1 MKSIMKKIFKFM
13 LLPALVLPLL
23 FTSCDEDRDSN
34 PTLDLSHLAEGFV
47 LNTPALAENNTYDL
61 NSAKNLVLTCS
72 QPNYGGVP
80 YPVKYY
86 AQVSIDPA
94 FVSDPTVT
102 HKELATYAENP
113 SSLDFNA
120 YEANKAVVSLFRA
133 ANPEA
138 NIPEKMSVYI
148 RLRAVI
154 GGTLNQTLG
163 ETYSNVITLPSVK
176 ATYEAPDAKFTDNL
190 FLIGS
195 SIQTPWQSWKAIPKV
210 FGLEGNYYGIIYLP
224 AGGEFKWGTE
234 NNDDRGY
241 NRIKEIND
249 EANAGIS
256 EGEEHRIKV
265 ANAGWYTLHF
275 KGKIT
280 EDKKNIDWTLTVY
293 PTKVYILGGSVEM
306 SGTWAFDDAYA
317 LTAPA
322 DKNGKWVSPAF
333 TASAEL
339 RAAVK
344 VGKLDWY
351 RTEFTLYKG
360 NVFWRRYDIV
370 NSWAETEG
378 ADYSVTTQV
387 GQKLYIDFDNY
398 TAEVK

>member
-1 MKSIMKKIFKFM
+1 MKKIFKFM

-47 LNTPALAENNTYDL
+47 LNTPALAENNTYDPYY
-61 NSAKNLVLTCS
+61 AKNLVLTCS

-86 AQVSIDPA
+86 AQVSINPA
-94 FVSDPTVT
+94 FVSDPTVA

-113 SSLDFNA
+113 SSLEFNA
-120 YEANKAVVSLFRA
+120 YEVNKAIVSLFRA
-133 ANPEA
+133 ANPDA
-138 NIPEKMSVYI
+138 NLPDEMPVYI

-176 ATYEAPDAKFTDNL
+176 ATIPDAKFTENL

-195 SIQTPWQSWKAIPKV
+195 SIQTPWESWKPIPQV
-210 FGLEGNYYGIIYLP
+210 FDKNGEYYGIIYVP
-224 AGGEFKWGTE
+224 AGGEFNWGTE
-234 NNDDRGY
+234 INDKLGI
-241 NRIKEIND
+241 NQIKEIND
-249 EANAGIS
+249 EAGAGIS
-256 EGEEHRIKV
+256 AGDDQNLKV

-275 KGKIT
+275 KGKISK
-280 EDKKNIDWTLTVY
+280 DKKNINWTLSVY

-344 VGKLDWY
+344 VGDLDWY
-351 RTEFTLYKG
+351 RTEFTVYKG
-360 NVFWRRYDIV
+360 NLFWRRYDIV
-370 NSWAETEG
+370 NNWAETEG
-378 ADYSVTTQV
+378 PDYSVTTQV

>member
-1 MKSIMKKIFKFM
+1 M

-47 LNTPALAENNTYDL
+47 LNTPALAENNTYDFY
-61 NSAKNLVLTCS
+61 SAKNLVLTCS

-148 RLRAVI
+148 RVRAVI

-176 ATYEAPDAKFTDNL
+176 ATIPDAKFTDNL

-210 FGLEGNYYGIIYLP
+210 EGLDGNYYGIIYVP

-234 NNDDRGY
+234 NNDYRGI
-241 NRIKEIND
+241 NRLKEIND
-249 EANAGIS
+249 EAGAGIS
-256 EGEEHRIKV
+256 AGDEQNIKV

>member
-1 MKSIMKKIFKFM
+1 M

-61 NSAKNLVLTCS
+61 KSAKNLVLTCS
-72 QPNYGGVP
+72 QPNYGDAP
-80 YPVKYY
+80 YAVKYY

-94 FVSDPTVT
+94 FANDPTTT
-102 HKELATYAENP
+102 HTELATYAENA
-113 SSLDFNA
+113 SNLEFNA
-120 YEANKAVVSLFRA
+120 SEANDAIVSLFQA
-133 ANPEA
+133 ANPDTSV
-138 NIPEKMSVYI
+138 PEEMPIYV
-148 RLRAVI
+148 RLRGVI
-154 GGTLNQTLG
+154 SGTLNQTLG

-195 SIQTPWQSWKAIPKV
+195 SIQTPWQSWKPIPQV
-210 FGLEGNYYGIIYLP
+210 QGVAGNYYGIVYLP

-234 NNDDRGY
+234 NNDYRGI
-241 NRIKEIND
+241 NRLKEIND
-249 EANAGIS
+249 EAGAGIS
-256 EGEEHRIKV
+256 AGEEQNIKV

-344 VGKLDWY
+344 VGNLDWY
-351 RTEFTLYKG
+351 RTEFTLHKG

>member
-1 MKSIMKKIFKFM
+1 MKKIFKFM

-47 LNTPALAENNTYDL
+47 LNTPALAENNTYDPYY
-61 NSAKNLVLTCS
+61 AKNLVLTCS

-86 AQVSIDPA
+86 AQVSINPA

-113 SSLDFNA
+113 SSLDFDA
-120 YEANKAVVSLFRA
+120 YEVNKAIVSLFRA
-133 ANPEA
+133 ANPDA
-138 NIPEKMSVYI
+138 NLPDEMPVYI

-154 GGTLNQTLG
+154 GGALNQTLG

-176 ATYEAPDAKFTDNL
+176 ATIPDAKFTDNL

-210 FGLEGNYYGIIYLP
+210 EGLDGNYYGIIYLP

-234 NNDDRGY
+234 NNDYRGI
-241 NRIKEIND
+241 NRLKEIND
-249 EANAGIS
+249 EAGAGIS
-256 EGEEHRIKV
+256 AGDEQNIKV

-280 EDKKNIDWTLTVY
+280 EDKKNIDWSLTVY
-293 PTKVYILGGSVEM
+293 KTQVCLI
-306 SGTWAFDDAYA
+306 GTCIGQSTWGFADENA
-317 LTAPA
+317 LEAPA
-322 DKNGKWVSPAF
+322 DPTGEWVSPAF
-333 TASAEL
+333 TASEEL
-339 RAAVK
+339 RVAVK
-344 VGKLDWY
+344 VGSIDWY
-351 RTEFTLYKG
+351 RTEFTVHNG
-360 NVFWRRYDIV
+360 DVFWRKY
-370 NSWAETEG
+370 NMPNNWAETMG
-378 ADYSVTTQV
+378 ADYSVKPAV
-387 GQKLYIDFDNY
+387 GTKLYVNFDTNK
-398 TAEVK
+398 AEVR

>member
-1 MKSIMKKIFKFM
+1 MKKIFKFM

-34 PTLDLSHLAEGFV
+34 PKLDLSHVADGFV

-61 NSAKNLVLTCS
+61 KSAKSLKLTCS
-72 QPNYGGVP
+72 QPNYGGIP
-80 YPVKYY
+80 YVVRYY
-86 AQVSIDPA
+86 VQVSIDPK
-94 FVSDPTVT
+94 FVSDPTAT
-102 HKELATYAENP
+102 HTELATSYKTAEMEV
-113 SSLDFNA
+113 NA
-120 YEANKAVVSLFRA
+120 SEVNDAVVALFQA
-133 ANPEA
+133 ANPDT
-138 NIPEKMSVYI
+138 SVPDEMPIYI

-154 GGTLNQTLG
+154 DITADSNLG

-176 ATYEAPDAKFTDNL
+176 AAYEAPDAKFTDNL
-190 FLIGS
+190 YLIGS

-210 FGLEGNYYGIIYLP
+210 FGLEGNYYGVIYLP

-234 NNDDRGY
+234 NNDYRGI
-241 NRIKEIND
+241 NRLKEIND
-249 EANAGIS
+249 EAGAGIS
-256 EGEEHRIKV
+256 AGEEQNIKV
-265 ANAGWYTLHF
+265 ANAGWYTLLF

-280 EDKKNIDWTLTVY
+280 EDKKNIEWTLSVY
-293 PTKVYILGGSVEM
+293 PTKVYILDGSVEM

-344 VGKLDWY
+344 VGDLDWY
-351 RTEFTLYKG
+351 RTEFTVYKG
-360 NVFWRRYDIV
+360 NLFWRRYDIV
-370 NSWAETEG
+370 NSWTETEG

>member
-1 MKSIMKKIFKFM
+1 M

-61 NSAKNLVLTCS
+61 KSAKNLVLTCS
-72 QPNYGGVP
+72 QPNYGDAP
-80 YPVKYY
+80 YAVKYY

-94 FVSDPTVT
+94 FVNDPTTT
-102 HKELATYAENP
+102 HTELATYAENA
-113 SSLDFNA
+113 SNLEFNA
-120 YEANKAVVSLFRA
+120 SEANDAIVSLFQA
-133 ANPEA
+133 ANPDTSV
-138 NIPEKMSVYI
+138 PEEMPIYI
-148 RLRAVI
+148 RLRGVI
-154 GGTLNQTLG
+154 SGTLNQTLG

-190 FLIGS
+190 YLIGS
-195 SIQTPWQSWKAIPKV
+195 SIQDPWKSWKPIPKV
-210 FGLEGNYYGIIYLP
+210 FGMEGNYYGIIYLP

-234 NNDDRGY
+234 NNDYRGI
-241 NRIKEIND
+241 NRLKEIND
-249 EANAGIS
+249 EAGAGIS
-256 EGEEHRIKV
+256 AGEEQNIKV
-265 ANAGWYTLHF
+265 TNAGWYTLHF

-280 EDKKNIDWTLTVY
+280 EDKKNIDWTLSVY

-344 VGKLDWY
+344 VGNLDWY

-360 NVFWRRYDIV
+360 NIFWRRYDIV

>member
-1 MKSIMKKIFKFM
+1 M

-47 LNTPALAENNTYDL
+47 LNTPALAENNTYDPYY
-61 NSAKNLVLTCS
+61 AKNLVLTCS

-86 AQVSIDPA
+86 AQVSINPA

-113 SSLDFNA
+113 SRLDFDA
-120 YEANKAVVSLFRA
+120 YEVNKAIVSLFRA
-133 ANPEA
+133 ANPDA
-138 NIPEKMSVYI
+138 NLPDEMPVYI

-154 GGTLNQTLG
+154 GGALNQTLG

-176 ATYEAPDAKFTDNL
+176 ATIPDAKFTDNL

-210 FGLEGNYYGIIYLP
+210 EGLDGNYYGIIYLP

-234 NNDDRGY
+234 NNDYRGI
-241 NRIKEIND
+241 NRLKEIND
-249 EANAGIS
+249 EAGAVIS
-256 EGEEHRIKV
+256 AGEEQNIKV

-293 PTKVYILGGSVEM
+293 KTQVYLIGACIGQS
-306 SGTWAFDDAYA
+306 TWGFADDTA
-317 LTAPA
+317 LTPP
-322 DKNGKWVSPAF
+322 DDPNGEWVSPAF
-333 TASAEL
+333 TASKEL
-339 RAAVK
+339 RVSVK
-344 VGKLDWY
+344 VGDINWY
-351 RTEFTLYKG
+351 STEFTVHKG
-360 NVFWRRYDIV
+360 DVFWRMK
-370 NSWAETEG
+370 NMPNNWAETMG
-378 ADYSVTTQV
+378 SDYSVTTTP
-387 GQKLYIDFDNY
+387 GKKLYVNFDTNK
-398 TAEVK
+398 AEVK